1 MFCRPHGFLLR
12 GSFKKLRDSDWLYRV
27 DVVDVVDVV
36 SIGGVYSMLLT
47 AAIFL
52 KKILSQWCFT

>member
-1 MFCRPHGFLLR
+1 
-12 GSFKKLRDSDWLYRV
+12 V

-52 KKILSQWCFT
+52 KKNLEPLVLHLAGRLLENI

>member
-1 MFCRPHGFLLR
+1 
-12 GSFKKLRDSDWLYRV
+12 V

-36 SIGGVYSMLLT
+36 SIGGVYSMLLS

-52 KKILSQWCFT
+52 KKKS

>member
-1 MFCRPHGFLLR
+1 
-12 GSFKKLRDSDWLYRV
+12 V
-27 DVVDVVDVV
+27 DVVDVVDVG

-52 KKILSQWCFT
+52 KKKS